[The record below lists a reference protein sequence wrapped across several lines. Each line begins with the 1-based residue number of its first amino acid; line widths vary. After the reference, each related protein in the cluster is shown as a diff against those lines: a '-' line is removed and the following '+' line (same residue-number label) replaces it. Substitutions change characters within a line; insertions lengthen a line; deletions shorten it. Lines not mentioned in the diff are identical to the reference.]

1 MTDSNEQGAQT
12 RSIKSNAWSPV
23 LSFRY
28 NTDQV
33 LEYARFMDFLY
44 ERQVNRVGEL
54 QKVVIIRSVCESFLS
69 HGRGCNTSSL
79 SDSLMIPR
87 ETVRRKCKE
96 LARDGWLIRDGN
108 EFQPGPSITQEV
120 LDLVDEN
127 IDRLTATADKLRKL
141 GR

>member
-1 MTDSNEQGAQT
+1 MTDKNEQRAQT
-12 RSIKSNAWSPV
+12 RHTKSNAWSPE

-28 NTDQV
+28 STKQV
-33 LEYARFMDFLY
+33 LEFARFMDFLY
-44 ERQVNRVGEL
+44 ERQVKRLGDL

-69 HGRGCNTSSL
+69 NGRGCNTSSL

-108 EFQPGPSITQEV
+108 EFQPGPSITQEI
-120 LDLVDEN
+120 LDLVDGN
-127 IDRLTATADKLRKL
+127 IDRLTATADKVRKL
-141 GR
+141 ER

>member
-1 MTDSNEQGAQT
+1 MTDRIDQKAQT
-12 RSIKSNAWSPV
+12 QLARSDAWSPK

-28 NTDQV
+28 STKQV
-33 LEYARFMDFLY
+33 LEFARFMDFLY
-44 ERQVNRVGEL
+44 ERQVNHLGDL
-54 QKVVIIRSVCESFLS
+54 QKVVIVRSVCESALS

-96 LARDGWLIRDGN
+96 LARDGWLMHDGN
-108 EFQPGPSITQEV
+108 EFQPGPSITQET

-127 IDRLTATADKLRKL
+127 IDRLNATADKVRKL
-141 GR
+141 ER

>member
-1 MTDSNEQGAQT
+1 MTDRNEQRAQT
-12 RSIKSNAWSPV
+12 RSTKSNAWSPE

-44 ERQVNRVGEL
+44 ERQVIRVGEL

-69 HGRGCNTSSL
+69 HERGCNTSSL

-96 LARDGWLIRDGN
+96 LVRDGWLIRDGN
-108 EFQPGPSITQEV
+108 EFQPGPSITQEI
-120 LDLVDEN
+120 LDLVDES
-127 IDRLTATADKLRKL
+127 IDRLTATADKVRKL

>member
-1 MTDSNEQGAQT
+1 
-12 RSIKSNAWSPV
+12 
-23 LSFRY
+23 
-28 NTDQV
+28 
-33 LEYARFMDFLY
+33 MDFLY
-44 ERQVNRVGEL
+44 ERQIVWVGEL

-69 HGRGCNTSSL
+69 HERGCNTSSL

-120 LDLVDEN
+120 LDLVDES
-127 IDRLTATADKLRKL
+127 IDRLTATADKVRKL